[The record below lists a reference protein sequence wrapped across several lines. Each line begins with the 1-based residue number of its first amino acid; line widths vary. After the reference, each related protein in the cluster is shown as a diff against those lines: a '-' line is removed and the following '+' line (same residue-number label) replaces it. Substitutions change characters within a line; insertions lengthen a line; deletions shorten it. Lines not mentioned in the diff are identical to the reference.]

1 MLVSRV
7 SQISFISK
15 WILIRNDVIIEKM
28 AVLVG
33 GFRHVLIRIN
43 QNELSLWL
51 SQHGSMKVKAS

>member
-51 SQHGSMKVKAS
+51 SQHGSMKVKG